1 MSSPSKLLS
10 LLIPNDKKKYLDRYE
25 AELLK
30 VSQFSDWNPSH
41 FLDVAEMTL
50 GVAIGYDWLFHDLK
64 AASRKI
70 IKDAIL
76 KKGINPSFES
86 KNNSWLLASHNC
98 NQVCNAGMVFGALA
112 IQEDKSKLADEIV
125 KRAKTS
131 IIDLMLKLYH
141 PFGVLIY

>member
-1 MSSPSKLLS
+1 M
-10 LLIPNDKKKYLDRYE
+10 
-25 AELLK
+25 K

-41 FLDVAEMTL
+41 FLDVTEMTL
-50 GVAIGYDWLFHDLK
+50 GVAIGYDWLFNDLK
-64 AASRKI
+64 AESRKI

-98 NQVCNAGMVFGALA
+98 NQVCNAGILFGALA

-131 IIDLMLKLYH
+131 ISDLMLKLYH
-141 PFGVLIY
+141 PFGVLLY